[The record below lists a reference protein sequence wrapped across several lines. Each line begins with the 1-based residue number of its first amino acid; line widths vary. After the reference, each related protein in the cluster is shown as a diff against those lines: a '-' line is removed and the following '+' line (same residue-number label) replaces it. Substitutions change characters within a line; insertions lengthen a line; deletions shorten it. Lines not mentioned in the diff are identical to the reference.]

1 MSRENDRIFD
11 VRALEAFEAAMSC
24 GSMTGAA
31 RKLGVGQPAVTRLV
45 RDLEAEV
52 GFQLF
57 HRNGPRISPTDR
69 GLRFHEEVQ
78 RVIAG
83 LRQVRGRAEAI
94 REERLPSL
102 DIAATPTMAGGL
114 VGPALKALGAEVPDH
129 MDLQT
134 MSAEHVVR
142 AVRSRISDFG
152 VAAYPL
158 DHMGL
163 ERHVICESR
172 LVAVVSDSVTEA
184 EFKGVEP
191 LPLSRLDGARL
202 ITVGNAYR
210 IRHSIDLALEAERV
224 RPAQTLSTNSSLNAV
239 MVARSGLGIALVDPV
254 TAFGIPVR
262 GVTVLPISTDIPYF
276 WGLFSAADR
285 AFAPSQMRF
294 VEAFRTAC
302 QGIIPDCTFQD
313 PQDPDL
319 LKRVGNL
326 MRT

>member
-114 VGPALKALGAEVPDH
+114 IGPSLQALGDELPDH

-142 AVRSRISDFG
+142 AVRSRTSDFG

-172 LVAVVSDSVTEA
+172 LVAVVSESAPEA
-184 EFKGVEP
+184 DLNSAAP
-191 LPLSRLDGARL
+191 LPLSRLDGA
-202 ITVGNAYR
+202 
-210 IRHSIDLALEAERV
+210 
-224 RPAQTLSTNSSLNAV
+224 PA
-239 MVARSGLGIALVDPV
+239 DH
-254 TAFGIPVR
+254 R
-262 GVTVLPISTDIPYF
+262 GQCLPHPPF
-276 WGLFSAADR
+276 H
-285 AFAPSQMRF
+285 
-294 VEAFRTAC
+294 
-302 QGIIPDCTFQD
+302 
-313 PQDPDL
+313 
-319 LKRVGNL
+319 
-326 MRT
+326 